1 MRPAASQPLVSRSW
15 MLALLTGLVFV
26 ALGCGLRME
35 VEGADPDT
43 HSWVD
48 LALLLCGYLLVFCLK
63 PIQKVIL
70 RKLRQRA
77 AHPPSPIRIPAR
89 RPGQPAQSSGSG
101 SFQQPKVP
109 S

>member
-1 MRPAASQPLVSRSW
+1 
-15 MLALLTGLVFV
+15 
-26 ALGCGLRME
+26 ME

-77 AHPPSPIRIPAR
+77 AHRTRGKAAR
-89 RPGQPAQSSGSG
+89 
-101 SFQQPKVP
+101 
-109 S
+109 

>member
-15 MLALLTGLVFV
+15 MIALLIGLVFV

-77 AHPPSPIRIPAR
+77 AHRTHEKTAR
-89 RPGQPAQSSGSG
+89 
-101 SFQQPKVP
+101 
-109 S
+109 